1 MKPHQLIPKKQKKNE
16 RSSHDNAKKQKLDNK
31 PESISENP
39 TFDCRT
45 NPPGAAGFSGT
56 ETLPK
61 APPLP
66 SAASQATATTASLA
80 TANEVFFDTSTHTHR
95 IITADQQQQ
104 LLNGD
109 SVIEIML
116 REDAEETFQHDPD
129 MQQTQKN

>member
-39 TFDCRT
+39 IFDYST
-45 NPPGAAGFSGT
+45 NPPEAAGFSGT
-56 ETLPK
+56 ETLPQ
-61 APPLP
+61 APPLT
-66 SAASQATATTASLA
+66 SAALQATATSASLDPI
-80 TANEVFFDTSTHTHR
+80 NEVFFDTTTHTHR
-95 IITADQQQQ
+95 ITTADQLQQ

-116 REDAEETFQHDPD
+116 RDAEETFQHDPD